1 MVIDKTIGL
10 TKFSSN
16 FTGLAVTFFSG
27 YVQLTVSSFSHRKYL
42 LVCPNFFVNDI

>member
-16 FTGLAVTFFSG
+16 FTVTFFSG

-42 LVCPNFFVNDI
+42 LVCPNFFVK